1 MNHMEVIAKLLG
13 VELGEEFRIIEA
25 NMTHDGVYKLTEDTL
40 LRNDDG
46 ENWVPKLSTLA
57 RLLNGSL
64 SIKKQPWRP
73 RKGETY
79 WFIYPK
85 HPENDY
91 SESSV
96 YRGTYDG
103 HLEQVLNIRIG
114 NCFKKPTDAQEHL
127 EAFVAWMRSD
137 TLLNWKK

>member
-1 MNHMEVIAKLLG
+1 MNHMAGVAKLLG
-13 VELGEEFRIIEA
+13 VEFGEEFKIVETGTI
-25 NMTHDGVYKLTEDTL
+25 HDGVYKLTEDTL

-79 WFIYPK
+79 WFIYPM

-103 HLEQVLNIRIG
+103 RLEHVLNIRIG
-114 NCFKKPTDAQEHL
+114 NCFKNPTEAQEHL

-137 TLLNWKK
+137 ILLNWKK